1 MDVPFH
7 PGPDAAPQRTR
18 EALQAIYQ
26 RVRLGLATTGERE
39 AALLLDGALAR
50 MRLAREPEEGVDAR
64 VHPPPT
70 DWA

>member
-1 MDVPFH
+1 MDATFH

-18 EALQAIYQ
+18 EALDAIYR

-50 MRLAREPEEGVDAR
+50 MRVAREADGVGLDTR
-64 VHPPPT
+64 PPPPLY
-70 DWA
+70 